1 MARPTL
7 NSTSLLALLRGPSTL
22 TAATFVAS
30 LALVA
35 CGDETSEKTEDTG
48 TACNLFTDVG
58 CEDTSADTT
67 DTSTD
72 TGTADTTEEDTNVDD
87 TEVDTAVED
96 TTVDTGTDTGG
107 VQ

>member
-1 MARPTL
+1 MARTTL

-35 CGDETSEKTEDTG
+35 CGDPTTEKTEDTG
-48 TACNLFTDVG
+48 TACNQFTGVG
-58 CEDTSADTT
+58 CDDTSADTT

-72 TGTADTTEEDTNVDD
+72 MTCFRVECSTNSTLSLPNKFHHFRRTTTGVL
-87 TEVDTAVED
+87 
-96 TTVDTGTDTGG
+96 TTVL
-107 VQ
+107 